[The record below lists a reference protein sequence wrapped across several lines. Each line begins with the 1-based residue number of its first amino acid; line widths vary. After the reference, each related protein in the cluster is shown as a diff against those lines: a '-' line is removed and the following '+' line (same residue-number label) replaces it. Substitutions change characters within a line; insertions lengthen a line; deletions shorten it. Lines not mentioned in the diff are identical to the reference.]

1 MGVWFSIF
9 PTAETLGSQ
18 LLAAILVIGCY
29 FAPRFRPAKLRQNG
43 EPAFQ
48 DLPAPLV
55 GAPEPQFAHSVK

>member
-1 MGVWFSIF
+1 
-9 PTAETLGSQ
+9 

-29 FAPRFRPAKLRQNG
+29 FAPRFRPARLRQNG

-55 GAPEPQFAHSVK
+55 EATEVLPAQSAK